1 MKYANF
7 VHLHTHSQ
15 YSLLDGACR
24 IDQVVELAKEYKMP
38 ALAITDHGNMFGAIE
53 FYLKAT
59 KAGIKP
65 IIGCEAYV
73 AGGSR
78 LDKKPSNQFPDGGF
92 HLLLLVKDLTGYKN
106 LMKLASAAYKEGF
119 YHRPRMDKEIL
130 RQYSEGL
137 IATSACLKGEINW
150 HLLKGETEQ
159 AVATAR
165 ELNDIFGPGNFF
177 IEIQNHGLEK
187 EQLLIPKL
195 EAISRETGI
204 PLVATND
211 CHYLHQRDAEAHD
224 ALLCIQTGKMVE
236 DTDRMKYNTDQI
248 YFKSPE
254 EMEQTL
260 GDFKPALENTV
271 QIAERCNLE
280 LEMGKL
286 KLPVFPIPKNFVNSD
301 EYLRHLCERGLTER
315 YEKITEKIKD
325 RLEYELGVIKQMGYA
340 GYFLIV
346 KDFCDY
352 ARSEG
357 VRVGP
362 GRGSAAG
369 SLVSYTLKITDIDP
383 IKFDLLFER
392 FLNPE
397 RVSMPDIDIDFADRG
412 RDKIIK
418 YVVKEYGEENV
429 SQIITF
435 GTMAARA
442 VVRDVGRVLSV
453 PYGEVDKIA
462 KMIPLSVDMTLEKAL
477 EQVPELRE
485 LIENDKRIERLIN
498 YSRTLEG
505 LARHCSTHAAG
516 VVIAPS
522 ALTNYVPLFKGSK
535 DEITTQYDMK
545 MVEKIGLLKMD
556 FLGLKTLTVIDD
568 ALKMIKENHPDDTV
582 DLDRVPLDDKK
593 VYKLFARGE
602 TIGVFQFESAGMRD
616 YLRKLVPTTFTDITA
631 MNALYRPGPLD
642 SGMIDTYIERKKG
655 AKDIKF
661 LHPVLEDILKD
672 TYGVIVFQEQVL
684 HIANMMAGYSI
695 GKADLLRKAMG
706 KKDAALMA
714 AQKREFLKGADDEKI
729 DHKISEEVFH
739 QIETF
744 ARYGFNKAHSTCYA
758 YIAYQTAWL
767 KCYYPKEFMAAL
779 MTSEIN
785 DTDRIYILLEES
797 RRMGIKVLPPDI
809 NESKIDFSVV
819 DGKVRFG
826 LQAVKNVGGGP
837 AQAMAEEQ
845 LKNGRFTDLP
855 DLVSRVLPRMLNRRT
870 LESLIA
876 AGACDSLPG
885 SRAQKFE
892 AVSSMLE
899 FGHRVF
905 EISNTH
911 DLFAGTSVEIERVA
925 PKLPDI
931 KEWSTSEKL
940 TREKTMLGFYISGHP
955 LDKYRD
961 ELALF
966 TTSSSAG
973 LVQVP
978 DGREV
983 TVGGI
988 IAAVKKMVD
997 KKGNMMAFA
1006 TLEDFSGGVELIL
1019 FSDCF
1024 EKAKDC
1030 VEVDNMVLVTG
1041 RVNTREG
1048 EAAKII
1054 GNEVMPLEK
1063 LTERFN
1069 CQLVI
1074 KFDENCSEKNIDKAL
1089 ASLAK
1094 NRGNVPVLLETR
1106 ENGSVVYIKS
1116 NKYAVNLDFKLLNSL
1131 KELLGDSAAYL
1142 RPMGVKNNNYE

>member
-1 MKYANF
+1 MKYADF

-24 IDQVVELAKEYKMP
+24 LDEVVELAKKYKMP

-53 FYLKAT
+53 FYKKAT
-59 KAGIKP
+59 RAGIKP

-78 LDKKPSNQFPDGGF
+78 HEKKPSNKYPDGGF

-106 LMKLASAAYKEGF
+106 LIKLASAAYTEGF
-119 YHRPRMDKEIL
+119 YHRPRMDKELL
-130 RQYSEGL
+130 RKYSEGL
-137 IATSACLKGEINW
+137 IATSACLKGEVNW
-150 HLLKGETEQ
+150 HLLKGETDL

-165 ELNDIFGPGNFF
+165 ELNDIFGEGNFF
-177 IEIQNHGLEK
+177 LEIQNHGLEK
-187 EQLLIPKL
+187 EQLIIPKI
-195 EAISRETGI
+195 EAISKETGI

-211 CHYLHQRDAEAHD
+211 CHYLHQQDSEAHD

-254 EMEQTL
+254 EMKKTL
-260 GDFKPALENTV
+260 GDFPEALQNTV
-271 QIAERCNLE
+271 RIAEACNLE
-280 LEMGKL
+280 LELGKL
-286 KLPVFPIPKNFVNSD
+286 KLPVFPIPKEYVGPD
-301 EYLRHLCERGLTER
+301 EYLRYLCEQGLKER
-315 YEKITEKIKD
+315 YPEITEEIKK
-325 RLEYELGVIKQMGYA
+325 RLDYELTVIKQMGYA

-352 ARSEG
+352 SRSEK

-369 SLVSYTLKITDIDP
+369 SLDSYTLKITDSDP

-418 YVVKEYGEENV
+418 YVIDKYGYDNV

-435 GTMAARA
+435 GTMAARG
-442 VVRDVGRVLSV
+442 VVRDVGRVLSI
-453 PYGEVDKIA
+453 PYSEVDKIA
-462 KMIPLSVDMTLEKAL
+462 KMIPFSPDMTLRKAL
-477 EQVPELRE
+477 RKVPELKKLTE
-485 LIENDKRIERLIN
+485 TDKRIERLIN
-498 YSRTLEG
+498 YSQTLEG

-545 MVEKIGLLKMD
+545 MVEEIGLLKMD

-568 ALKMIKENHPDDTV
+568 ALAMIAENHPDDEV
-582 DLDRVPLDDKK
+582 DIDHVPIDDKK
-593 VYKLFARGE
+593 IYKLFARGE
-602 TIGVFQFESAGMRD
+602 TIGIFQFESAGMRD
-616 YLRKLVPTTFTDITA
+616 YLRKLEPTTFTDITA

-642 SGMIDTYIERKKG
+642 SGMIDTYIERKRG

-661 LHPVLEDILKD
+661 LHPVLEGLLGD

-684 HIANMMAGYSI
+684 HIANKLAGYSI

-714 AQKREFLKGADDEKI
+714 AQKREFLDGADEQQVDR
-729 DHKISEEVFH
+729 KISEEVFH

-744 ARYGFNKAHSTCYA
+744 ARYGFNKAHATCYA
-758 YIAYQTAWL
+758 FIAYQTAWL

-779 MTSEIN
+779 MTSDIN
-785 DTDRIYILLEES
+785 DSDRIYTFLEEC
-797 RRMGIKVLPPDI
+797 RRTGIKVLPPDI

-826 LQAVKNVGGGP
+826 LQAVKNVGEGP
-837 AQAMAEEQ
+837 ARAITEERIQ
-845 LKNGRFTDLP
+845 NGRFKDMA
-855 DLVSRVLPRMLNRRT
+855 DLVGRIQPRMINRRT
-870 LESLIA
+870 MESLIA
-876 AGACDSLPG
+876 AGAFDSLPG
-885 SRAQKFE
+885 NRAQKFE
-892 AVSSMLE
+892 AVSPMLE

-905 EISNTH
+905 EVSNTH
-911 DLFAGTSVEIERVA
+911 DLFAGTSVEVERVS
-925 PKLPDI
+925 PKLPEI
-931 KEWSTSEKL
+931 EEWSTSEKL
-940 TREKTMLGFYISGHP
+940 THEKNMLGFYVSGHP

-961 ELALF
+961 ELTFF
-966 TTSSSAG
+966 TTTNAAG
-973 LVQVP
+973 LAEIP

-983 TVGGI
+983 TVGGV
-988 IAAVKKMVD
+988 IAALKTMID

-1030 VEVDNMVLVTG
+1030 VEIDQMVLVTG
-1041 RVNTREG
+1041 RINTREG

-1054 GNEVMPLEK
+1054 GTEVYPLEK

-1074 KFDENCSEKNIDKAL
+1074 KFDDNCSEKIIDTAL
-1089 ASLAK
+1089 AALEE
-1094 NRGNVPVLLETR
+1094 NQGPMPVLLEAR
-1106 ENGSVVYIKS
+1106 ENGSIVYIKS
-1116 NKYAVNLDFKLLNSL
+1116 KKYAVNLDFKLLNQL
-1131 KELLGDSAAYL
+1131 KELLGDSSAYL
-1142 RPMGVKNNNYE
+1142 RKVSVKENY